1 MVLGTGQWPT
11 LKEVRTLL
19 RLQPDPTEDGVIQ
32 TALNAAIEYGVG
44 RMGNTYTYVTNPDG
58 TVTVTGSPTYP
69 PDTTTL
75 PDRAHEAC
83 LLHSARL
90 YRRRDSIDGTL
101 GFGDQGIVRVGRT
114 DADVDGLYSSV
125 GPVVFG

>member
-1 MVLGTGQWPT
+1 MSSWPT

-19 RLQPDPTEDGVIQ
+19 RLQPDPVEDGVIQ
-32 TALNAAIEYGVG
+32 TALSAAVNYGVG
-44 RMGNTYTYVTNPDG
+44 RMGSTRVDNGDG
-58 TVTVTGSPTYP
+58 TWSRVPNYP
-69 PDTTTL
+69 PDTADL
-75 PDRAHEAC
+75 PDAAHEAC

-101 GFGDQGIVRVGRT
+101 GFGDMGVVRVGRT
-114 DADVDGLYSSV
+114 DADVDAMYANV